1 MRVPRTH
8 APPPLDP
15 FSPHGWSAVLSVVGP
30 DGHRSSFPFRPPK
43 LVVGRRRP
51 ADLALPDQGVSSTHC
66 EFLVEDGWF
75 LVRDL
80 DSGNGTFVNEQRI
93 GRSGAR
99 LRDGDLVRVGG
110 SRLTVVLQGEVQ
122 GARMLTLAK
131 LRRRWPWFAGGA
143 LALALGVAA
152 GLVRHETLAGESKLR
167 ARWAAAVR
175 EQVQVDTC
183 QLASGAIAQL
193 KEIDARIGGRPVPI
207 AAPGRRLSSADQ
219 QSGTELLG
227 LYRQKSDLYA
237 LALAALVEDLQKERD
252 GLERIGRMG
261 ARLLDR
267 DRKISFWAEGQL
279 AERVAKGEA
288 FRAGLQ
294 QLAKETARFS
304 TLVDAVSVRGEPGR
318 APDLAA
324 FRFSYEPGELLRQCQ
339 SEVARTTSGALGA
352 LNALD
357 DE

>member
-1 MRVPRTH
+1 VRRQPS
-8 APPPLDP
+8 PPQDE
-15 FSPHGWSAVLSVVGP
+15 FSPSGWSAVLSVVGP
-30 DGHRSSFPFRPPK
+30 DGHRSSFPFRPPA
-43 LVVGRRRP
+43 LVVGRKRP

-99 LRDGDLVRVGG
+99 LRDGDVVRIGA
-110 SRLTVVLQGEVQ
+110 SKLTVVLQGEVQ
-122 GARMLTLAK
+122 GAPRFTLQK
-131 LRRRWPWFAGGA
+131 LRRHWMWLASGA
-143 LALALGVAA
+143 LLLALGVGA
-152 GLVRHETLAGESKLR
+152 GLVRHETSADEARLR
-167 ARWAAAVR
+167 GRWAAAVR
-175 EQVQVDTC
+175 AQVQVDTC
-183 QLASGAIAQL
+183 QLASDPVAQL
-193 KEIDARIGGRPVPI
+193 KQIDQRIGGRPVPM
-207 AAPGRRLSSADQ
+207 ASPGRRLSPADQ
-219 QSGTELLG
+219 QSGVELLG
-227 LYRQKSDLYA
+227 LYRQKSELYA

-252 GLERIGRMG
+252 GLEKIGRMG
-261 ARLLDR
+261 ARLEGR

-294 QLAKETARFS
+294 QLSRETARFAA
-304 TLVDAVSVRGEPGR
+304 LVDAVSVRGEQQGGPE
-318 APDLAA
+318 LAA
-324 FRFSYEPGELLRQCQ
+324 FRFSADPAELLRQCQ
-339 SEVARTTSGALGA
+339 SDVARTTSGALGA

>member
-1 MRVPRTH
+1 MPRTH
-8 APPPLDP
+8 PSPPRDE
-15 FSPHGWSAVLSVVGP
+15 FSPLGWSAVLSVVGP
-30 DGHRSSFPFRPPK
+30 DGHRSSFPFRPPA

-66 EFLVEDGWF
+66 EFLVEEGWF

-99 LRDGDLVRVGG
+99 LRDGDVVRIGKSV
-110 SRLTVVLQGEVQ
+110 LTVVLQGEVQ
-122 GARMLTLAK
+122 GARRFTAEK
-131 LRRRWPWFAGGA
+131 LKGRWPWVAGIA
-143 LALALGVAA
+143 LLLALGVAT
-152 GLVRHETLAGESKLR
+152 GIVRHETLASEARLR
-167 ARWAAAVR
+167 LRWAAAVR

-183 QLASGAIAQL
+183 QLASGSIAQL

-207 AAPGRRLSSADQ
+207 AAPGRRLSNADQ
-219 QSGTELLG
+219 LAGTELLG

-237 LALAALVEDLQKERD
+237 LALGALVEDLQKERD

-279 AERVAKGEA
+279 AERVAKGET

-294 QLAKETARFS
+294 QLSRETARFA

-318 APDLAA
+318 APELAA
-324 FRFSYEPGELLRQCQ
+324 FRFSNDPGELLRQCQ
-339 SEVARTTSGALGA
+339 AEVARTTSGALGA

-357 DE
+357 EE